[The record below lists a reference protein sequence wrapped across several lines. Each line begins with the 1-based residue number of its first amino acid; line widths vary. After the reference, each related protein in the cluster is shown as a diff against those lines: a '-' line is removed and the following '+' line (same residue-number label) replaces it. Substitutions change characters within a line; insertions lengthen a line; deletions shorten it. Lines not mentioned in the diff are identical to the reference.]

1 MLDRHNVRGRASPAR
16 AVSLSGSWNTA
27 QPLGAAQSVT
37 GRR

>member
-1 MLDRHNVRGRASPAR
+1 MLDRHTVRGRTSPVR

-37 GRR
+37 ERR